1 MSRLLFLG
9 DFFYDYSSTLTDIE
23 EIAEWIKQNEY
34 KVILNLE
41 GPITN
46 NGSKIKKR
54 GPNLKQSSITINIL
68 KKLNVIG
75 VCLAN
80 NHIMDFGEE
89 GLLETI
95 KILDE
100 NNIPHTGAGVNI
112 KSALK
117 PIVINVENQKV
128 IIQNFGWDL
137 EETVYATQKSSGC
150 APRDEKIVIERTK
163 EIRKNNNDALI
174 INVFHWGYEYN
185 LYPMPLDI
193 DLAHKSI
200 DVGTDL
206 IIGHHPHNIQP
217 FEKYKGK
224 EIYYS
229 LGNFYF
235 GSDRSSFQNIE
246 FRHTVKN
253 MCDYG
258 LAVAYDT
265 LLRKT
270 VQTFTIYYDLD
281 GDCSGV
287 LKDSTIYNFFDEITG
302 VKYDKPEYFK
312 KVKENSLNKKPI
324 LTLNYQRNKYEIA
337 KLQTIHF
344 IKRILRPIKRKFLNN

>member
-1 MSRLLFLG
+1 MSKLLFLG

-23 EIAEWIKQNEY
+23 EIAEWIRENEY

-46 NGSKIKKR
+46 NGSNIKKR

-68 KKLNVIG
+68 EKLNVVG

-80 NHIMDFGEE
+80 NHMMDYGEE
-89 GLLETI
+89 GLIETI
-95 KILDE
+95 KILDD
-100 NNIPHTGAGVNI
+100 NNIPHTGAGVNL

-117 PIVINVENQKV
+117 PIEINLENQKV
-128 IIQNFGWDL
+128 IIQNFGWDI
-137 EETVYATQKSSGC
+137 EETVYATLESSGC
-150 APRDEKIVIERTK
+150 APRDERTVIERTK
-163 EIRKNNNDALI
+163 EIRNKHTDALI
-174 INVFHWGYEYN
+174 INVFHWGFEYN

-200 DVGTDL
+200 DAGSDL
-206 IIGHHPHNIQP
+206 IIGHHPHNMQP
-217 FEKYKGK
+217 FESYKGK

-246 FRHTVKN
+246 FRHKVKN

-265 LLRKT
+265 VLGKT
-270 VQTFTIYYDLD
+270 IQTYTIYYDLARD
-281 GDCSGV
+281 YSGV
-287 LKDSTIYNFFDEITG
+287 LKDSTIYNFLDEITG
-302 VKYDKPEYFK
+302 VKYDEPEYFK
-312 KVKENSLNKKPI
+312 KVKENSSNINPI
-324 LTLNYQRNKYEIA
+324 LTLNYKSNKYKIA
-337 KLQTIHF
+337 KLYTIYF
-344 IKRILRPIKRKFLNN
+344 IKRILRPIKKKFLVN